1 MLSSATK
8 KILVKVLSPSELIV
22 DVFAITLLA
31 VLVFWIAQAF
41 DTFEYLVEISRAHE
55 EYEIDEILTLLMISA
70 FALAGIAYRNSKYLK
85 KEIHKRIEVEKIIK
99 KMAFYDNLTGLP
111 NRELCTNRFEHI
123 LAHSARTADTAAVLF
138 IDLDNFKD
146 INDTYG
152 HDAGDA
158 LLKQVTTRLLNQLR
172 KGDTLSRFAGDEF
185 IILLESVK
193 SINNV
198 TILAKKI
205 LDCVQS
211 PFQIGPNEAFV
222 GMSIGIA
229 MYPNDGQE
237 ARVLFKHADS
247 AMYHAKHEGKNTF
260 RFYSNELNT
269 QARNKLIITNQ
280 LRQALER
287 NEFVLH
293 YQPIIDVASKKVK
306 AAEALLRWNNQTLG
320 NVPPDVF
327 IPIAEEIGLINVIGE
342 WVLMQ
347 ACKQN
352 KIWHNMGHNGLTVS
366 VNMSARQLGQKD
378 FFNVVKSCLKTAEL
392 PPESLELELTETA
405 IMKDV
410 DVALYQLEKF
420 KNLGVSI
427 ALDDFGTGYSSI
439 SYLRKLSINRIKIDP
454 SFIQHIPENQDDI
467 AITNAIISLAKNL
480 GIAITAEGIEIIEQQ
495 KFIEK
500 TSVDSAQGYYIG
512 KPMPASDFEL
522 LFLKSNKVISSS

>member
-1 MLSSATK
+1 MSSSFTR
-8 KILVKVLSPSELIV
+8 KVLAKVSPPSELII
-22 DVFAITLLA
+22 DVLVITLLA
-31 VLVFWIAQAF
+31 ALVFWFAQAF
-41 DTFEYLVEISRAHE
+41 DAFEYLVEVSRAHE

-70 FALAGIAYRNSKYLK
+70 FALAGITYRNLKHLK

-99 KMAFYDNLTGLP
+99 KIAFYDSLTGLP

-123 LAHSARTADTAAVLF
+123 LAHSARTTDTAAVLF
-138 IDLDNFKD
+138 IDLDNFKE

-152 HDAGDA
+152 HDAGDM

-185 IILLESVK
+185 IILLESVE
-193 SINNV
+193 SVNNV
-198 TILAKKI
+198 TILAKKM
-205 LDCVQS
+205 LDCVQL
-211 PFQIGPNEAFV
+211 PFQIGQNEASV

-237 ARVLFKHADS
+237 ASVLFKHADA

-269 QARNKLIITNQ
+269 QARNKSILVNQ

-287 NEFVLH
+287 NEFIL
-293 YQPIIDVASKKVK
+293 YFQPIIDVGSKKIK

-327 IPIAEEIGLINVIGE
+327 IPIAEEIGLINAIGE
-342 WVLMQ
+342 WVLVQ
-347 ACKQN
+347 ACQQN
-352 KIWHNMGHNGLTVS
+352 KIWHNMGFSNFIVS

-378 FFNVVKSCLKTAEL
+378 FFNVVSSCLKTADL
-392 PPESLELELTETA
+392 TPEALELELTETA
-405 IMKDV
+405 IMKDI
-410 DVALYQLEKF
+410 DVAIYQLEKF
-420 KNLGVSI
+420 KSLGVSI

-439 SYLRKLSINRIKIDP
+439 SYLRKLSINRIKIDR

-467 AITNAIISLAKNL
+467 ATTNAIISLAKNL
-480 GIAITAEGIEIIEQQ
+480 GIAITAEGIETIEQQ

-500 TSVDSAQGYYIG
+500 TPVDSAQGYFFG
-512 KPMPASDFEL
+512 KPMLASNFEL
-522 LFLKSNKVISSS
+522 LFLKKKE